1 MPGSKN
7 AKFYKGMLVSESP
20 ETKYIFLKIF
30 EYKNWKLYKNVLS
43 KILTILCRTGKFC
56 VLYTH

>member
-30 EYKNWKLYKNVLS
+30 EYKNWKLYK
-43 KILTILCRTGKFC
+43 KC
-56 VLYTH
+56 VK